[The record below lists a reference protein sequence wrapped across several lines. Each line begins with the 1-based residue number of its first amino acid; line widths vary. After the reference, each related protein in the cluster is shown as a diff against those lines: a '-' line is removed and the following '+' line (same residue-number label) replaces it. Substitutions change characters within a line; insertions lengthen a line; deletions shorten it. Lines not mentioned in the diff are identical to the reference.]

1 MTSIN
6 TPGMRPIL
14 VTTKH
19 RGVFAGL
26 VPTEQDLAATTM
38 ALTKARM
45 AIYWGT
51 TKGVMELCH
60 SGPTSKS
67 RISAVADIPVLH
79 DITAVFDISP
89 EAWIKWQAA

>member
-26 VPTEQDLAATTM
+26 VPAEQDLAATTM
-38 ALTKARM
+38 ALAEARM

-67 RISAVADIPVLH
+67 RISAPADIPVLH
-79 DITAVFDISP
+79 DITAVFSISP